1 MSSQCQALTLKRTRC
16 SRKASC
22 GKFCTTHNKNL
33 NILEQNHVNT
43 EYFQI
48 VHMSQIQEIV
58 QTNQKIIHGYRSHT
72 NSIKN
77 LCPLKQNQCR
87 FRNIKGQYICNE
99 TTHDEFCENHEKSK
113 TSFINFVNSDMHLI
127 DMFFE
132 NAKVLGNV
140 DSFILLEER
149 FRIHSKTLMCYSSE
163 EFVKFSLDELSNKV
177 INKFNDINNFLLE
190 NTNFIS
196 KYVLWTR
203 SIFQIHETRFA
214 TRRQLENL
222 NISKILKNTQKEIL
236 FEKIA
241 LNMLSEIY
249 LQSNDLSKLSVFTK
263 DINNKILSFLQ

>member
-1 MSSQCQALTLKRTRC
+1 MSSQCQALTLKGTQC

-22 GKFCTTHNKNL
+22 AKFCTTHNKMEKV
-33 NILEQNHVNT
+33 NIIENSKTH
-43 EYFQI
+43 EYKFESKIPKIIKTQ
-48 VHMSQIQEIV
+48 
-58 QTNQKIIHGYRSHT
+58 IIHGYRSHT

-77 LCPLKQNQCR
+77 LCSLKQNQCR

-113 TSFINFVNSDMHLI
+113 TSFINFVNSDMYLI

-132 NAKVLGNV
+132 NAKVVGNV

-149 FRIHSKTLMCYSSE
+149 FRIHYKTLIRYHSE

-177 INKFNDINNFLLE
+177 INKFNDINNFLFE

-196 KYVLWTR
+196 KYVLWTK
-203 SIFQIHETRFA
+203 SIFQIHETIFA

-222 NISKILKNTQKEIL
+222 KVSNILKNTQREIL
-236 FEKIA
+236 FEKIS

-249 LQSNDLSKLSVFTK
+249 LHSNDSSKLSVFTK